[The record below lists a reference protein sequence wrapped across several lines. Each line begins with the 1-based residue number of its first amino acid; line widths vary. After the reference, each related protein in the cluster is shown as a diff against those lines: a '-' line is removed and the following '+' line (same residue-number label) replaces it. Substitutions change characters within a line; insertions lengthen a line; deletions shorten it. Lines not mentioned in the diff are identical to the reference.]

1 MIIIGASEIGS
12 LEYIKLL
19 LLQINKYKIINN
31 YKEFVRIVKKYNN
44 VTILTGTCIGYK
56 LDKQIINYCVKH
68 NIKSISILDS
78 WGNYEERFFFKKKQ
92 YIPDYIIVNDLEN
105 YKQLKKIGIKKSKIF
120 IGGNP
125 IIQKY
130 IIKHNKNN
138 YINQKNNLNLPQRI
152 LFISEPYKENFKKHY
167 KKYLFD
173 EFSVL
178 RKIISINKNSKI
190 LIKLHPSEDKNKY
203 ENFTNGNIKVL
214 RKINYNILNR
224 FNFKI
229 IGMTSILLIKLSLI
243 HNKVYSF
250 IPNNSKSFLARN
262 IFNIKFIYSIRVL
275 KNIID
280 NEKKNKNKFNIKSYK
295 NSKKIIS
302 NFINAQNKI

>member
-19 LLQINKYKIINN
+19 LPEINN
-31 YKEFVRIVKKYNN
+31 YKIVYNYKEFFKNIKKYNKA
-44 VTILTGTCIGYK
+44 TILTGTCIGYQ
-56 LDKQIINYCVKH
+56 LDKQIINYCVRN

-78 WGNYEERFFFKKKQ
+78 WGNYEERFFYKKKQ
-92 YIPDYIIVNDLEN
+92 YLPDHIIVNDLEN

-125 IIQKY
+125 IIQKH
-130 IIKHNKNN
+130 IIKFEKNK
-138 YINQKNNLNLPQRI
+138 YINNNKILNLPQRI
-152 LFISEPYKENFKKHY
+152 LFISEPYNENFKTHF

-178 RKIISINKNSKI
+178 KMIISMNNNSKI
-190 LIKLHPSEDKNKY
+190 LIKLHPSEDYKKY
-203 ENFTNGNIKVL
+203 QNFTNRNIRVL
-214 RKINYNILNR
+214 RTINFDILNKY
-224 FNFKI
+224 NFKI
-229 IGMTSILLIKLSLI
+229 IGMTSILLIKLSFI

-250 IPNNSKSFLARN
+250 IPNKSKNFLAKN
-262 IFNIKFIYSIRVL
+262 IFNIKFIHSIRAL
-275 KNIID
+275 KKIINKD
-280 NEKKNKNKFNIKSYK
+280 ENNKNKFNIKNYM

-302 NFINAQNKI
+302 DFINAQNKI

>member
-1 MIIIGASEIGS
+1 MIIIAASEIGS

-19 LLQINKYKIINN
+19 LPQINKYKITKN
-31 YKEFVRIVKKYNN
+31 YREFIKIVKKYNN

-56 LDKQIINYCVKH
+56 LDKQIISYCVKH

-78 WGNYEERFFFKKKQ
+78 WGNYEERFFFNKKK
-92 YIPDYIIVNDLEN
+92 YIPDYVIVNDLEN

-130 IIKHNKNN
+130 IIKYNKNN
-138 YINQKNNLNLPQRI
+138 YINQKNIFNLPHRI
-152 LFISEPYKENFKKHY
+152 LFISEPYKENFKRHY

-203 ENFTNGNIKVL
+203 KNFTNENIKVL
-214 RKINYNILNR
+214 RRINYNILNG

-243 HNKVYSF
+243 HNRVYSF
-250 IPNNSKSFLARN
+250 IPNNTKSFLARN
-262 IFNIKFIYSIRVL
+262 TFNIQFINSLKAL
-275 KNIID
+275 KNIKD
-280 NEKKNKNKFNIKSYK
+280 NDQKNKKKFNFKSYK

-302 NFINAQNKI
+302 NFINVQKKI